1 MLVMV
6 MVMVMGMGMVM
17 VRVMG
22 IVMVMVMVMVIIL
35 KKFLSISNNKVVQS
49 LAEFCLSIS
58 SSVNK

>member
-1 MLVMV
+1 ML
-6 MVMVMGMGMVM
+6 
-17 VRVMG
+17 
-22 IVMVMVMVMVIIL
+22 VMVMVMVMVIIL

>member
-6 MVMVMGMGMVM
+6 MVMVMVL
-17 VRVMG
+17 
-22 IVMVMVMVMVIIL
+22 VMVMVMVIIL